1 MKTLDY
7 IYKKLTENPIHFTLI
22 DPEKQ
27 PPEDAG
33 EIAKIAENAGTDL
46 IMVGGS
52 TITSQQ
58 MVDETVL
65 KIKENTILP
74 VVLFPT
80 AAKYLSRY
88 ADAIFFMS
96 LLNSKNVRH
105 VIREQALG
113 SLIVKEYKLEP
124 IPMGYI
130 VVEPGMKVA
139 EKGEAEVIKKDD
151 IKTAIGFAL
160 AAQYFGM
167 RLIYLEAGS
176 GASSP
181 VSNKM
186 ISKVKETVDIPL
198 IIGGGIRDANTA
210 KEKIKAGADIIVT
223 GTIVEEKNREK
234 KLREIIRAIKG

>member
-139 EKGEAEVIKKDD
+139 EKGEAEVIKEDD

>member
-176 GASSP
+176 GAPSP

>member
-124 IPMGYI
+124 ISMGYI

-176 GASSP
+176 GAPSP

>member
-65 KIKENTILP
+65 KIKENTSLP

-176 GASSP
+176 GAPSP

>member
-65 KIKENTILP
+65 KIKENTSLP

-124 IPMGYI
+124 ISMGYI

>member
-7 IYKKLTENPIHFTLI
+7 IYKKLTENPLHFTLI

-124 IPMGYI
+124 ISMGYI

>member
-65 KIKENTILP
+65 KIKENTSLP

-124 IPMGYI
+124 ISMGYI

-160 AAQYFGM
+160 AAQYLGM

-176 GASSP
+176 GAPSP

>member
-124 IPMGYI
+124 ISMGYI

>member
-65 KIKENTILP
+65 KIKENTSLP

-80 AAKYLSRY
+80 AAKYLSKH

-113 SLIVKEYKLEP
+113 SLIVKEYGLEP
-124 IPMGYI
+124 LPMGYI
-130 VVEPGMKVA
+130 VIEPGMKVA
-139 EKGEAEVIKKDD
+139 EIGEAEIIKKDD
-151 IKTAIGFAL
+151 TGTAMGYAL
-160 AAQYFGM
+160 AAEYLGM
-167 RLIYLEAGS
+167 KLVYLEAGS
-176 GASSP
+176 GAPYP
-181 VSNKM
+181 VSNDM
-186 ISKVKETVDIPL
+186 ISKVKEIIKIPL
-198 IIGGGIRDANTA
+198 IVGGGIRNADTA
-210 KEKIKAGADIIVT
+210 REKIKAGADIIVT
-223 GTIVEEKNREK
+223 GTIIEKENMKEK
-234 KLREIIRAIKG
+234 LKEIIKAIKR

>member
-1 MKTLDY
+1 MGTMDY
-7 IYKKLTENPIHFTLI
+7 ITKKLKETPLHFTLI

-27 PPEDAG
+27 TPEKAG
-33 EIAKIAENAGTDL
+33 KTAKIAENAGTDL

-52 TITSQQ
+52 TISSQQ

-65 KIKENTILP
+65 KIKENTSLP

-160 AAQYFGM
+160 AAQYLGM

-176 GASSP
+176 GASYP

>member
-65 KIKENTILP
+65 KIKENTSLP